1 MIDGNNIMATNT
13 LGKQQ
18 YYFLLRKLGI
28 RDLHAPTW
36 REVLWL
42 LYIFI
47 IYLFLFSNISWDM
60 ISYIG

>member
-28 RDLHAPTW
+28 RDLHAPT
-36 REVLWL
+36 
-42 LYIFI
+42 
-47 IYLFLFSNISWDM
+47 
-60 ISYIG
+60 